1 MRTITEPTRQ
11 IPVIRDV
18 DVCVIGGGPG
28 GLPAAWQAAK
38 HGAKVLLIEGFGFL
52 GGMATAGY
60 VGPMLGLKEEG
71 GSGAATAGGTI
82 REFADLMHEMGAG
95 RPWQEHVKAGC
106 IPFDAETFK
115 LAADRFCA
123 QAGVELL
130 LHANYAASVVENNA
144 LRAIIIESKSGRQA
158 ITARCFVDATGDA
171 DVAFRSG
178 AECTKGRP
186 ADGLM
191 MAMGSSFIVGGV
203 DRMKPEQRDEAVRL
217 VNEARDRGDF
227 VVYGVGFGGHGSV
240 LRQGYGCCNM
250 TRFSGDAT
258 DVWALTAGEIY
269 TREQINRIV
278 AFWREH
284 VPGMEEAHLLATPPM
299 IGIRE
304 TRQLV
309 GEKRVTGVDVVEG
322 KKLADAV
329 ARCSYWIDIH
339 CPRGFADSKGVHLC
353 RKSCRHTG
361 CYMLTE
367 HVDELPEEL
376 YPPDYFD
383 IPYGALVPV
392 RIDNLLVSGRC
403 CSLDYQA
410 MAAARVMIPVMAIGE
425 ACGVGAAMA
434 ADAGVTPRQV
444 DVQALRGKL
453 QAAGCVV

>member
-1 MRTITEPTRQ
+1 MRTIAEPARE
-11 IPVIRDV
+11 IPVVREV
-18 DVCVIGGGPG
+18 DVCVVGGGPG

-38 HGAKVLLIEGFGFL
+38 HGAKVLLIESFGFL

-60 VGPMLGLKEEG
+60 VGPMLGLKEV
-71 GSGAATAGGTI
+71 GSDKPTAGGTI
-82 REFADLMHEMGAG
+82 REFAELMHEMGDG
-95 RPWQEHVKAGC
+95 RPWEQHVKSGC
-106 IPFDAETFK
+106 VAFDAETLK
-115 LAADRFCA
+115 LAADRMCA
-123 QAGVELL
+123 ETGVQLL
-130 LHANYAASVVENNA
+130 LHANYAASVVEHNA
-144 LRAIIIESKSGRQA
+144 LKAVVIESKSGRQA
-158 ITARCFVDATGDA
+158 IAAKCFVDATGDA
-171 DVAFRSG
+171 DVAFRAG
-178 AECTKGRP
+178 AACTQGRP

-191 MAMGSSFIVGGV
+191 MAMGSSFLVAGV

-217 VNEARDRGDF
+217 VNEARDRGEF

-258 DVWALTAGEIY
+258 DVDALTESELY
-269 TREQINRIV
+269 TREQIHRIV
-278 AFWREH
+278 SFWRNH

-299 IGIRE
+299 VGIRE

-309 GEKRVTGVDVVEG
+309 GERRVTGADVVAG

-339 CPRGFADSKGVHLC
+339 CPRGLADTKGVHLC
-353 RKSCRHTG
+353 RKSCPHTD
-361 CYMLTE
+361 CYMLKE
-367 HVDELPEEL
+367 HADELPEEL

-383 IPYGALVPV
+383 IPYGALVPEK
-392 RIDNLLVSGRC
+392 IDNLLVSGRC

-425 ACGVGAAMA
+425 ACGVAAAMA
-434 ADAGVTPRQV
+434 ADKDVAPRNV
-444 DVQALRGKL
+444 DVQKLRGKL